1 MGMSPDRLRALMR
14 PGRRSKGVLALV
26 LSLALVGVVGC
37 GNHVGTEGDE
47 GIPIQLGQLE
57 FNVQLT
63 RFLNPADSEDKEYLQ
78 GQQLPTPAG
87 KSYLAVFLTIKNHSS
102 DPVRLP
108 TPEQMSIVDT
118 TGAAYAAL
126 PSSTDFAVP
135 LGTILEGGGEIPAPG
150 TAGASGPTQGAIVL
164 FLVDQ
169 GITENRPLDLE
180 IEHEGETGTI
190 KLDI

>member
-14 PGRRSKGVLALV
+14 PGSKGVLALV
-26 LSLALVGVVGC
+26 LSLALVGVIGC
-37 GNHVGTEGDE
+37 GNDVGKEGEE
-47 GIPIQLGQLE
+47 GVPIQLGQLE

-63 RFLNPADSEDKEYLQ
+63 RFLNPADSEDREYLA
-78 GQQLPTPAG
+78 GQQVPTPAG
-87 KSYLAVFLTIKNHSS
+87 KSYLAVFMTIKNHGS
-102 DPVRLP
+102 DPARLP
-108 TPEQMSIVDT
+108 TPDQMSIVDT
-118 TGAAYAAL
+118 TGVAYAAL

-135 LGTILEGGGEIPAPG
+135 LGSVLEGGGQVPEPG
-150 TAGASGPTQGAIVL
+150 TAAASGPTQGGIVL

-180 IEHEGETGTI
+180 IQHEGETGTI